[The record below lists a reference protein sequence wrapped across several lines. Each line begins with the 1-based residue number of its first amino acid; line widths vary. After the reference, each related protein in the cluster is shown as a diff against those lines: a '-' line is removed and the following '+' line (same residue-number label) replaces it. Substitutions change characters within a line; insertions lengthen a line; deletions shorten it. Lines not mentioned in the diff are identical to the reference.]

1 MRGHAAKIHNSS
13 SQGTDPAEGVPAVS
27 GGNPLDLANDLLEMD
42 RRIEGF

>member
-1 MRGHAAKIHNSS
+1 MHGLSAKSHNPS
-13 SQGTDPAEGVPAVS
+13 SQGTDPAEGVPVVS